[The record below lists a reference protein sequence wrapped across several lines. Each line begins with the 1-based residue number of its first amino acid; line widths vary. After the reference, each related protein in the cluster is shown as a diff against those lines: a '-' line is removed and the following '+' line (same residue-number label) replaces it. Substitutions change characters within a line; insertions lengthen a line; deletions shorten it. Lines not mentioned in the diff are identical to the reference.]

1 MFPSFIRRTRG
12 NLHPAAAIALFALTV
27 GLPGHTSAAIV
38 PTVGLAT
45 AAGFSVLADATI
57 TNTGPSTISRS
68 VGVHAGSAVV
78 GLDATNVLPP
88 ATIEVTTGA
97 ALQAKIDLT
106 AAYTDAAN
114 RPVDVTLVGPEL
126 TGLVL
131 APGVY
136 SGPSKSPLQ
145 LSGSLV
151 LDGQGDP
158 AAVFV
163 FQTDS
168 SLTTMSGSSVSFVN
182 GASACNVFWQVGS
195 SAVLGSGSVFVGTVM
210 ALTSITVA
218 TGASIDGRVLAR
230 NGAVTLDDVTIGGP
244 SCVPSTAPSPTT
256 APAATSAPV
265 TTPAA
270 TEPTATAPSATAPS
284 APNTAPPGGAS
295 TVTAATPARG
305 AGGTL
310 PRTGSGGRGPSLI
323 AAMALSVGAAAV
335 VLGRRPGKRA

>member
-1 MFPSFIRRTRG
+1 VFPSFIRRTRG
-12 NLHPAAAIALFALTV
+12 NLHPAAAIALFALTA
-27 GLPGHTSAAIV
+27 GLPGHASAAIV

-45 AAGFSVLADATI
+45 AAGFSVLADATV

-68 VGVHAGSAVV
+68 VGVHAGSSVI

-88 ATIEVTTGA
+88 ATIEVTTGV

-131 APGVY
+131 GPGVY

-158 AAVFV
+158 SAVFI

-210 ALTSITVA
+210 A
-218 TGASIDGRVLAR
+218 GASIDGRVLAR

-256 APAATSAPV
+256 APTATTVPAS
-265 TTPAA
+265 PAA
-270 TEPTATAPSATAPS
+270 TTPSAPAV
-284 APNTAPPGGAS
+284 PNTAPPSGTP
-295 TVTAATPARG
+295 TVTAVPARG
-305 AGGTL
+305 AGSTL
-310 PRTGSGGRGPSLI
+310 PRTGLDGPTTSVI
-323 AAMALSVGAAAV
+323 AALVLMAGAAGLI
-335 VLGRRPGKRA
+335 LGRRPGGRA

>member
-1 MFPSFIRRTRG
+1 MFTSFLRRTRG
-12 NLHPAAAIALFALTV
+12 TAYPAAALALFTLTV
-27 GLPGHTSAAIV
+27 GLPGHASAAIV

-45 AAGFSVLADATI
+45 AADFSVLADATV

-68 VGVHAGSAVV
+68 VGVHAGSAVI
-78 GLDATNVLPP
+78 GLDASNVLPP
-88 ATIEVTTGA
+88 ATIEVTTGV
-97 ALQAKIDLT
+97 ALQAKNDLT

-131 APGVY
+131 GPGVY

-158 AAVFV
+158 SSVFI

-168 SLTTMSGSSVSFVN
+168 SLTTMSASSVSFVN

-244 SCVPSTAPSPTT
+244 GCVPSTAPSPTT
-256 APAATSAPV
+256 TPTTAPAAPT
-265 TTPAA
+265 TTP
-270 TEPTATAPSATAPS
+270 PSTPI
-284 APNTAPPGGAS
+284 TAPPTGAS
-295 TVTAATPARG
+295 TITSMPPARG
-305 AGGTL
+305 AGSTL
-310 PRTGSGGRGPSLI
+310 PRTGLGGRVSPGL
-323 AAMALSVGAAAV
+323 AALALSAGTAA
-335 VLGRRPGKRA
+335 LILSRRPGGRA